1 MDFYKKHL
9 VSIDKNSLFK
19 IFKTLNISSIEGL
32 IEKVIPQDI
41 RLKKDLNL
49 PDAISEQDFL
59 KKFKELS
66 QKNEI
71 YKTYIGMGYHDCF
84 TPPVIQRNILEN
96 PGWYTAYTPYQA
108 EISQGRLEML
118 LNFQTM
124 ISELTAM
131 PLSNASLL
139 DEASA
144 AAEAMTLLYTF
155 QKRHNN
161 KVNTFLV
168 DKNIHPQILS
178 VLKSRSEPIGIRI
191 VVEKLQKINT
201 QILSLS
207 ANSSDHPIFGLLI
220 AYPDTE
226 GLIPDLDKIIEN
238 AKNLNIKLAFSTDL
252 LALTLLKPPGE
263 MGADVVIGSSQ
274 RFGVPMG
281 YGGPHAAFIATHEA
295 YKRLIPGRIIGVSKD
310 ADGHLAYRMALQT
323 REQHIRREK
332 ATSNICTAQVL
343 LANISAA
350 YAIYHGAEG
359 LTKIAKSIHLKTIK
373 LFNNLKNLGLS
384 PVHTSFFDTLIFK
397 VETEILKKIKEEALK
412 QKINFRY
419 FEDTKIGISLN
430 ETTTTDDL
438 IVIFECFKNSLNKLN
453 FSKLIFKNDF
463 STDFSINTKN
473 LRKSNFLTQNV
484 FKFYQSE
491 HELLRYLKRLENKD
505 ISLTNS
511 MIPLGSC
518 TMKLNA
524 TTEML
529 PLSWEKISKLHPFIP
544 ISQAEGYQIIIN
556 NLEKWLSEITG
567 FKAVSFQPNSG
578 AQGEYAGLMVIR
590 AYHKSRGEDYRNIVL
605 IPSSA
610 HGTNPASA
618 IMAGF
623 KVIVVKCDERGNI
636 DQKDLKR
643 CCSQYKNNLAALMLT
658 YPSTHG
664 IFEPNIREVCKIV
677 KDTGARIYLDGAN
690 MNAQIGL
697 TQPALIGADICHL
710 NLHKTF
716 CIPHGGGGPGMGP
729 IAVCEDLE
737 SFLPNQPYKSSQKE
751 AIQPIAASPYGSAS
765 ILPISYAYIALMGSD
780 GLKKASQ
787 KAIINANYLKNRLEK
802 EYSILYQN
810 EYHRVGHEFIIDC
823 RLFKDQNITAED
835 IAKRLIDYGFHA
847 PTVSFP
853 VPNTLMIE
861 PTESETQAEL
871 DRFFEALIH
880 IKKEINCIKTQKYS
894 LQDNPIKN
902 APHTAQMLLKTNWE
916 HSYTREEAAYPL
928 PYLRD
933 AKFWPSI
940 RRIDNAFGDRNLIC
954 TCPDMSTYQ

>member
-1 MDFYKKHL
+1 MAFYKKHL
-9 VSIDKNSLFK
+9 GSTDKNSLSK
-19 IFKTLNISSIEGL
+19 IFKTLNISNIEEL
-32 IEKVIPQDI
+32 IRKVIPQDI
-41 RLKKDLNL
+41 RLKKGLDL
-49 PDAISEQDFL
+49 PDAVSEQDFL
-59 KKFKELS
+59 NSFKKLS
-66 QKNEI
+66 QKNKI

-155 QKRHNN
+155 QKRQNN

-178 VLKSRSEPIGIRI
+178 VLKSRAEPFGIHI
-191 VVEKLQKINT
+191 ITETLQKLNDK
-201 QILSLS
+201 ILALS
-207 ANSSDHPIFGLLI
+207 PDSYDRCIFGLLI

-226 GLIPDLDKIIEN
+226 GLIPDLNKVVKN

-295 YKRLIPGRIIGVSKD
+295 YKRLIPGRIIGISKD

-359 LTKIAKSIHLKTIK
+359 LTNIAKTIHLKAVK
-373 LFNNLKNLGLS
+373 LSNNLKSLGIS
-384 PVHTSFFDTLIFK
+384 PLYTSFFDTLTFK
-397 VETEILKKIKEEALK
+397 VKTEIFKKIKIEAFK

-438 IVIFECFKNSLNKLN
+438 VAIFKCFKNSLHESNY
-453 FSKLIFKNDF
+453 SKVVFKNDS
-463 STDFSINTKN
+463 STDCFIGIKN
-473 LRKSNFLTQNV
+473 LRKSDFLTQDL
-484 FKFYQSE
+484 FKCYQSE

-505 ISLTNS
+505 ISLANS

-529 PLSWEKISKLHPFIP
+529 PLSWEEISKLHPFIP
-544 ISQAEGYQIIIN
+544 ISQAEGYQVIIN

-578 AQGEYAGLMVIR
+578 
-590 AYHKSRGEDYRNIVL
+590 
-605 IPSSA
+605 
-610 HGTNPASA
+610 
-618 IMAGF
+618 
-623 KVIVVKCDERGNI
+623 
-636 DQKDLKR
+636 LK
-643 CCSQYKNNLAALMLT
+643 
-658 YPSTHG
+658 
-664 IFEPNIREVCKIV
+664 
-677 KDTGARIYLDGAN
+677 AN
-690 MNAQIGL
+690 ML
-697 TQPALIGADICHL
+697 
-710 NLHKTF
+710 
-716 CIPHGGGGPGMGP
+716 
-729 IAVCEDLE
+729 V
-737 SFLPNQPYKSSQKE
+737 
-751 AIQPIAASPYGSAS
+751 
-765 ILPISYAYIALMGSD
+765 
-780 GLKKASQ
+780 
-787 KAIINANYLKNRLEK
+787 
-802 EYSILYQN
+802 
-810 EYHRVGHEFIIDC
+810 
-823 RLFKDQNITAED
+823 
-835 IAKRLIDYGFHA
+835 
-847 PTVSFP
+847 
-853 VPNTLMIE
+853 
-861 PTESETQAEL
+861 
-871 DRFFEALIH
+871 
-880 IKKEINCIKTQKYS
+880 
-894 LQDNPIKN
+894 
-902 APHTAQMLLKTNWE
+902 
-916 HSYTREEAAYPL
+916 
-928 PYLRD
+928 
-933 AKFWPSI
+933 
-940 RRIDNAFGDRNLIC
+940 
-954 TCPDMSTYQ
+954 